1 MNSIYKES
9 ALYYKETGK
18 KPTHVHLGHKQIR
31 ELYDLVKDTFDVSFE
46 EYKKS
51 AIQVMEYD
59 VVLVDDNDYIGFSYL
74 DLNRTLT
81 KREAL
86 DCIIQSGESA
96 CQCCGELWVFHKVAC
111 DIV

>member
-31 ELYDLVKDTFDVSFE
+31 ELYNLVKDTFDVSFE

-51 AIQVMEYD
+51 AIRVMEYD
-59 VVLVDDNDYIGFSYL
+59 VVLVNDNDYIGFSYL
-74 DLNRTLT
+74 DLNRRLT
-81 KREAL
+81 KKEAL
-86 DCIIQSGESA
+86 YCTIQSGEPE
-96 CQCCGELWVFHKVAC
+96 CQCCGIYWDFHNISC
-111 DIV
+111 ENT

>member
-1 MNSIYKES
+1 MDSIYKES

-18 KPTHVHLGHKQIR
+18 KPTHVHLGQ
-31 ELYDLVKDTFDVSFE
+31 LYDLVKDTFDVSFE

-51 AIQVMEYD
+51 AIRVMEYD

-74 DLNRTLT
+74 DLNRRLT

-86 DCIIQSGESA
+86 DCIIQSGESV
-96 CQCCGELWVFHKVAC
+96 CQCCGVHWDFHNISC
-111 DIV
+111 E

>member
-51 AIQVMEYD
+51 AI
-59 VVLVDDNDYIGFSYL
+59 LVDDNDYIGFSYL

-86 DCIIQSGESA
+86 DCIIQSGESV
-96 CQCCGELWVFHKVAC
+96 CQCCGVHWDFHNISC
-111 DIV
+111 E